1 MDHITAYV
9 PADDGG
15 PPGQTRPE
23 NLAGLCRR
31 HHRLKTHGG
40 WSYTVPEPGI
50 YLWRSPVGQRYLVD
64 NTGTAPFTTPR
75 PGGDVERR
83 EPLARTA

>member
-1 MDHITAYV
+1 
-9 PADDGG
+9 
-15 PPGQTRPE
+15 
-23 NLAGLCRR
+23 
-31 HHRLKTHGG
+31 LKTHGG